1 MDADPV
7 AGIDCRAD
15 ICSLERLDFQ
25 KSSYQQK
32 GSETVSGGGDV
43 SDRFAVADSACF

>member
-1 MDADPV
+1 MDDDPV
-7 AGIDCRAD
+7 AGRGGRAD

-32 GSETVSGGGDV
+32 GSETVSVGGDV
-43 SDRFAVADSACF
+43 SERFAVDDSDCF